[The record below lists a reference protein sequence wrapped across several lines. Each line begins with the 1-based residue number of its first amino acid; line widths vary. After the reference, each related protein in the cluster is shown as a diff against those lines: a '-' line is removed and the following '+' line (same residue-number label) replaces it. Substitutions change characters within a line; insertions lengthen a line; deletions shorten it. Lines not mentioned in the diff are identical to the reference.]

1 MPDLNEAA
9 LAQMIDVLIKYKGPV
24 WILEQ
29 IHRHLVEK
37 MRDNA
42 ETGIYW
48 EAVDEANAIRD
59 AITTLT

>member
-1 MPDLNEAA
+1 MPDLNETA
-9 LAQMIDVLIKYKGPV
+9 LAQMIDVLFKHKGPV

-48 EAVDEANAIRD
+48 EAVDEANTIRQAI
-59 AITTLT
+59 IELS